1 MARRANVAGWAV
13 VAAAAAVMEVA
24 VRLFTLQD
32 SVAAPSATLAALAR
46 GLWSGALSGAVGATL
61 ESYAEGLAL
70 AIGAG
75 VVLGV
80 LIGSSRTLL
89 DASTAV
95 IELLRPIPAVALIP
109 LAIMVFGLGVPMR
122 RFVVAYA
129 ALWPILLNTIYGVR
143 SSDRMYYDVAKT
155 SGISPLRR
163 LVRVTVPAAMP
174 SIATGIRVSASIAL
188 LAGVTAEFVTGTD
201 GVGAYMQRQ
210 QLAYHLPELYA
221 AVFLTAFLGYAIN
234 LVLRLTQRRLVFW
247 IGEERLAVR

>member
-1 MARRANVAGWAV
+1 MVRRANVAGWAV
-13 VAAAAAVMEVA
+13 VAAAAAVVEVV
-24 VRLFTLQD
+24 VRLFALQD
-32 SVAAPSATLAALAR
+32 SVAAPSAAIAALAR
-46 GLWSGALSGAVGATL
+46 GLWSGALSGAVGTTL
-61 ESYAEGLAL
+61 ESYVEGLAL
-70 AIGAG
+70 AIGTG

-80 LIGSSRTLL
+80 LVGSSRTLL

-129 ALWPILLNTIYGVR
+129 ALWPVLINTLYGVR
-143 SSDRMYYDVAKT
+143 SGDRMYHDVAKT

-163 LVRVTVPAAMP
+163 LGRVTVPAALP
-174 SIATGIRVSASIAL
+174 NIATGIRVSASIAL

-201 GVGAYMQRQ
+201 GLGAYMQRQ

-234 LVLRLTQRRLVFW
+234 IVLRLAQRRLVFW

>member
-24 VRLFTLQD
+24 VRLFALQD
-32 SVAAPSATLAALAR
+32 SVAAPSDTLAALAR
-46 GLWSGALSGAVGATL
+46 GLWSGALSGAVGTTL
-61 ESYAEGLAL
+61 ESYVEGLAL

>member
-13 VAAAAAVMEVA
+13 VVAAAAVVEVV
-24 VRLFTLQD
+24 VRLFALQD
-32 SVAAPSATLAALAR
+32 SVAAPSAALAALAR
-46 GLWSGALSGAVGATL
+46 GLWSGALSGAVGTTL
-61 ESYAEGLAL
+61 ESYVEGLAL
-70 AIGAG
+70 AICAG

-109 LAIMVFGLGVPMR
+109 LAIMFFGLGIPMR

-129 ALWPILLNTIYGVR
+129 ALWPILINTLYGVR
-143 SSDRMYYDVAKT
+143 SGDRMYHDVAKT
-155 SGISPLRR
+155 SGISPLGR
-163 LVRVTVPAAMP
+163 LVRVTGPAALP

-188 LAGVTAEFVTGTD
+188 LAGVTAEFVTGTN

-234 LVLRLTQRRLVFW
+234 VVLRLAQRRLVFW